1 MKLTIIEMNA
11 EEIRANRR
19 LGDALVDALVGV
31 CDSITRFDSKE
42 ETEDEE
48 EEEEHE

>member
-31 CDSITRFDSKE
+31 CDSITRFDGG
-42 ETEDEE
+42 DEE